1 MGRKRARTDITA
13 EEVAEI
19 YKRTMSNPLMVELMN
34 FKIEEML
41 EKHPELEMSKLILAK
56 RAKQKRGSDG

>member
-1 MGRKRARTDITA
+1 MGRKKARTDITE

-19 YKRTMSNPLMVELMN
+19 YERTMSNPFAAKLVEFML
-34 FKIEEML
+34 EEIL

-56 RAKQKRGSDG
+56 RAKRGSDG